1 MARLT
6 ASAITTGKDVE
17 GKTTMP
23 ELKDDKIGI
32 GLIGTGF
39 ARSAQAPAFKL
50 CDGAQLVAV
59 CSGHQENAARVAEE
73 FKIEHTC
80 ADYNELLAL
89 EEVGLVVVS
98 TPPHLHHP
106 ITLAAINAG
115 KHVICEKPMALDAD
129 QAREMT
135 EAAAARPQQLAI
147 IDHELRFNPTWR
159 RMKELVDGGFL
170 GDLHHINITITSG
183 FRHSAQRPWNWWSQR
198 SAGGG
203 LLGAIGSHA
212 IDAAR
217 WMFGEI
223 EAVTSTVATLVPE
236 RRDPKSGEMKPNET
250 DDYVSFLARFAPQDG
265 RTAHG
270 VVVLSALYASGGK
283 NQITA
288 VGTNGTL
295 VLDGEESLFGA
306 LGHNHQFEDMSLND
320 RAREIS
326 VLPDNIWARSF
337 YHLAR
342 ETVQALR
349 EDRTEI
355 AHAASFTD
363 GLRCQEVI
371 DAVRRAQ
378 FEQCWVNVSAN
389 NSTARNHSPQD

>member
-1 MARLT
+1 MA
-6 ASAITTGKDVE
+6 
-17 GKTTMP
+17 

-39 ARSAQAPAFKL
+39 ARSVQAPAFKL

-59 CSGHQENAARVAEE
+59 CSGRQENAARVAEE
-73 FKIEHTC
+73 FEIAHTC
-80 ADYNELLAL
+80 GDYGELLAL
-89 EEVGLVVVS
+89 EEVELVVVS

-115 KHVICEKPMALDAD
+115 KHVICEKPMALSAAEA
-129 QAREMT
+129 QQMT
-135 EAAAARPQQLAI
+135 KAAALRPQQLAI

-159 RMKELVDGGFL
+159 RMKELVDSGFL
-170 GDLHHINITITSG
+170 GDVHHVNITITSG

-198 SAGGG
+198 AAGGG

-236 RRDPKSGEMKPNET
+236 RRDPKNGEMKPNET
-250 DDYVSFLARFAPQDG
+250 DDYVAFLARFASQRG

-270 VVVLSALYASGGK
+270 VVLLSALQASGGK

-288 VGTNGTL
+288 VGSRGTL
-295 VLDGEESLFGA
+295 VLDGEETLLGA
-306 LGHNHQFEDMSLND
+306 LGHNHHFEEMSLTD

-349 EDRTEI
+349 EERTEI
-355 AHAASFTD
+355 AHAASFAD

-371 DAVRRAQ
+371 DAVQRAHA
-378 FEQCWVNVSAN
+378 EHCWVELSA
-389 NSTARNHSPQD
+389 ARD